1 MDVRKLARFKGSEH
15 LLACPVCGEPLS
27 LSGASLI
34 CEHRH
39 SFDLARQGYVNL
51 LQNGAHSEVYDRAS
65 FENRRQVF
73 ESGLYDPLTQA
84 LKTVLSQASLSL
96 PVVDAGCGEGYFARA
111 LAPVVK
117 MPFYAF
123 DISKD
128 SIRLAASED
137 AEDGIL
143 WFVADLADIPLLDKS
158 VGCVLDIFS
167 PANYAEFGRILVSEG
182 IVVKVI
188 PTKNHLHELRERV
201 SNDLRGHGEYSNT
214 RVVNHF
220 EKFCT
225 LLDRQVVTNRAEVGE
240 KALRALIHMT
250 PLLFKVDVDKL
261 AWDGLT
267 KVTMEAEVLVGQ
279 LK

>member
-1 MDVRKLARFKGSEH
+1 MDARKLARFKGSEH

-27 LSGASLI
+27 LSGVSLV
-34 CEHRH
+34 CVHGHR
-39 SFDLARQGYVNL
+39 FDIARQGYVNL
-51 LQNGAHSEVYDRAS
+51 LQSGVHSEVYDRAS

-73 ESGLYDPLTQA
+73 ESGLYNPLTQA
-84 LKTVLSQASLSL
+84 LETILSQISPSL
-96 PVVDAGCGEGYFARA
+96 PVVDAGCGEGYFDRI
-111 LAPVVK
+111 LASSIGVPLC
-117 MPFYAF
+117 AF

-128 SIRLAASED
+128 SIRLAATED

-158 VGCVLDIFS
+158 VSCVLDIFS
-167 PANYAEFGRILVSEG
+167 PANYAEFGRILVSGG
-182 IVVKVI
+182 IVVKVV
-188 PTKNHLHELRERV
+188 PTKNHLHELRERA
-201 SNDLRGHGEYSNT
+201 SRDLRRRGEYSNT
-214 RVVNHF
+214 RVVDHF

-240 KALRALIHMT
+240 EALRALVHMT
-250 PLLFKVDVDKL
+250 PLLFNVDVTKL
-261 AWDGLT
+261 AWDDLT